1 MVSCSDVKAWLIKLS
16 EIYIEKKEYLTDL
29 DSAIG
34 DADHGINLERGFSA
48 IKADLEKKDYTSIKD
63 LLKAEAMILIKT
75 VGGASGPLLGT
86 CFMHMSKRVSSETEM
101 DAEEITSVFRAGLE
115 GIKMRGHAS
124 EGEKTMID
132 TWSPAVG
139 AMESSLAAGGS
150 VSEILAKASEAAEKG
165 MQSTV
170 DMIARKGRAS
180 YLGERSAGHLDPG
193 AASSCMMIKA
203 AAELWK

>member
-1 MVSCSDVKAWLIKLS
+1 MVSCSDVKAWLSKLS
-16 EIYIEKKEYLTDL
+16 EIYTDKKEYLTEL

-48 IKADLEKKDYTSIKD
+48 IKKDLDNKEYSSIAA

-86 CFMHMSKRVSSETEM
+86 CFLQMSKASVSDNAA
-101 DAEEITSVFRAGLE
+101 DAKEIAVLFRAGLD
-115 GIKMRGHAS
+115 GIKMRGHAV

-132 TWSPAVG
+132 TWSPAVK
-139 AMESSLAAGGS
+139 AMEEACEGGS
-150 VSEILAKASEAAEKG
+150 VEEMLGKGAAAAEKG
-165 MQSTV
+165 MKSTE
-170 DMIARKGRAS
+170 DMLATKGRAS
-180 YLGERSAGHLDPG
+180 YLGERSVGHIDPG
-193 AASSCMMIKA
+193 AASSFMMIKA

>member
-16 EIYIEKKEYLTDL
+16 EIYHEKKEYLTDL

-48 IKADLEKKDYTSIKD
+48 IKADIEKKDYTTIKD
-63 LLKAEAMILIKT
+63 LLKAEAMVLIKT

-86 CFMHMSKRVSSETEM
+86 CLLQMSKTVSSEN
-101 DAEEITSVFRAGLE
+101 EIDGKEIAAVFRAGLE
-115 GIKMRGHAS
+115 GIKMRGHAV

-132 TWSPAVG
+132 TWSPAVK
-139 AMESSLAAGGS
+139 AMETSAAEGGS
-150 VSEILAKASEAAEKG
+150 IEEILREASEAAEKG
-165 MQSTV
+165 MASTV
-170 DMIARKGRAS
+170 DMPATKGRAS
-180 YLGERSAGHLDPG
+180 YLGERSVGHLDPG

-203 AAELWK
+203 AAEIWK

>member
-16 EIYIEKKEYLTDL
+16 EIYHEKKEYLTDL

-48 IKADLEKKDYTSIKD
+48 IKADIENRDYTTIRD
-63 LLKAEAMILIKT
+63 LLKAEAMVLIKT

-86 CFMHMSKRVSSETEM
+86 CLLQMSKTVSSENEI
-101 DAEEITSVFRAGLE
+101 DGEEIAAVFRAGLE

-132 TWSPAVG
+132 TWSPAVK
-139 AMESSLAAGGS
+139 AMETSAAEGGS
-150 VSEILAKASEAAEKG
+150 IEEILQRASEAAEKG
-165 MQSTV
+165 MASTV
-170 DMIARKGRAS
+170 DMPATKGRAS
-180 YLGERSAGHLDPG
+180 YLGERSVGHLDPG

-203 AAELWK
+203 AAEIWK

>member
-16 EIYIEKKEYLTDL
+16 EIYREKKDYLTDL

-48 IKADLEKKDYTSIKD
+48 IKADLEKKDYSSIKD

-86 CFMHMSKRVSSETEM
+86 CFMHMSKIVSTENEIN
-101 DAEEITSVFRAGLE
+101 AEEIAALFRAGLE
-115 GIKMRGHAS
+115 GIKMRGHAA

-132 TWSPAVG
+132 TWSPAVT

-150 VSEILAKASEAAEKG
+150 IAEILSKASEAAEKG
-165 MQSTV
+165 MNSTV

-203 AAELWK
+203 AAEIWK